1 MPVNPAN
8 VNKLLSQGD
17 NELARLSAQF
27 QGSRK
32 GNGGNGGGNGNG
44 YGGGKK
50 GKGRGG
56 FNSAIVHGAV
66 VGAEASEISVEN
78 LGHRMLSKMG

>member
-27 QGSRK
+27 QGNRK
-32 GNGGNGGGNGNG
+32 GNGGNGGQGHG
-44 YGGGKK
+44 YGGSKK

-56 FNSAIVHGAV
+56 FNAAIVHGAV